1 MLDFRIKT
9 FLSVCKY
16 MNLTYAAEEL
26 HITQPAVSQQIRYL
40 EKLYGVRLLVREG
53 KKIKL
58 THQGGTDFCSAAL
71 LWGAAHKN
79 RAALLLIAHLWPLL
93 Y

>member
-53 KKIKL
+53 KK
-58 THQGGTDFCSAAL
+58 
-71 LWGAAHKN
+71 
-79 RAALLLIAHLWPLL
+79 
-93 Y
+93 

>member
-58 THQGGTDFCSAAL
+58 TPAGEVL
-71 LWGAAHKN
+71 LSTMT
-79 RAALLLIAHLWPLL
+79 LLRNDENAMIKRMRQ
-93 Y
+93 

>member
-1 MLDFRIKT
+1 MIALIWSGHGIADRQ
-9 FLSVCKY
+9 
-16 MNLTYAAEEL
+16 E
-26 HITQPAVSQQIRYL
+26 
-40 EKLYGVRLLVREG
+40 
-53 KKIKL
+53 KL